1 MLRRITMYGGNAY
14 SVYKNNSINF
24 ASKEQ
29 LLLMLCE
36 GAVKFAK
43 LGRQAIVDKDIKKAN
58 DNIIRTEDI
67 FCELMSSLD
76 VSKGGD
82 WAPKL
87 MAVYDFINRR
97 LIQANIK
104 KDVNIMD
111 EVIPLIENIKDTW
124 EQAYRLS
131 KPASKYS
138 SQDVNQKIVSTL

>member
-1 MLRRITMYGGNAY
+1 MYGANAY

-24 ASKEQ
+24 ASKEK

-43 LGRQAIVDKDIKKAN
+43 LARQAIIDKDINKSN

-67 FCELMSSLD
+67 ICELMSSLD

-97 LIQANIK
+97 LIQANMT
-104 KDVNIMD
+104 KDVKIMD
-111 EVIPLIENIKDTW
+111 EVLPLIENIKDTW
-124 EQAYRLS
+124 NQAYKLS
-131 KPASKYS
+131 KPVTKNV
-138 SQDVNQKIVSTL
+138 SQDGNSKVINDL

>member
-1 MLRRITMYGGNAY
+1 MNGSNAY
-14 SVYKNNSINF
+14 SVYKSNSINF

-36 GAVKFAK
+36 GAVKFVK
-43 LGRQAIVDKDIKKAN
+43 LARKALIDKDISKAN

-67 FCELMSSLD
+67 FYELMSSLD

-97 LIQANIK
+97 LMQANIK
-104 KDVNIMD
+104 KDVKIID
-111 EVIPLIENIKDTW
+111 EIIPLIETIRETW
-124 EQAYRLS
+124 NQAYKLS
-131 KPASKYS
+131 KPASKYPS
-138 SQDVNQKIVSTL
+138 EDVKPKITNSL